1 MSYLMDLHI
10 YTNNTPGT
18 RDKISFLCET
28 AVEKQFRAVAF
39 ADPADVS
46 AAMSFDLKR
55 KVLHSFFDMSKARQ
69 LFFDSLR
76 VFAGVELRQAYL
88 APEAAAHIA
97 GAQPYDIVLTGVTCF
112 AGGRPFGLSPD
123 MPQTAFDGFA
133 REYAD
138 VLLQTALNTDFD
150 VLAHPLLPL
159 RGMRADFALFE
170 AKMDRVLAALAERGK
185 ALQISTRDIL
195 GSERVRDLYLRLA
208 KRFLALGGVY
218 VTVGSECCSHD
229 ELGAGV
235 ELAMS
240 ALKRAGFSAVTFYDQ
255 RTPYLTDL

>member
-18 RDKISFLCET
+18 MDKISFLCET
-28 AVEKQFRAVAF
+28 AVEKHLRAIAF
-39 ADPADVS
+39 ADPVDVTLS
-46 AAMSFDLKR
+46 PSFDLKR
-55 KVLHSFFDMSKARQ
+55 TVLHSFFDMSKARQ

-88 APEAAAHIA
+88 SPQTAAHIA
-97 GAQPYDIVLTGVTCF
+97 ASQPYDIVLSCVTCF
-112 AGGRPFGLSPD
+112 EGNRPFGLAPD
-123 MPQTAFDGFA
+123 MPQAAFDAFA

-138 VLLQTALNTDFD
+138 ALVQTVENTDLD
-150 VLAHPLLPL
+150 VLARPLAPL
-159 RGMRADFALFE
+159 RGMCADFGCFE
-170 AKMDRVLAALAERGK
+170 AQMDRVLSALAGKNK

-208 KRFLALGGVY
+208 ERFLRLGGVY
-218 VTVGSECCSHD
+218 VTIGSECCSHD

-235 ELAMS
+235 ELTMS
-240 ALKRAGFSAVTFYDQ
+240 ALKRAGYTKMTFYDR